1 MIITTTTPDPWEDDN
16 QEGYGPTPAVYYT
29 PTLPGEPLEG
39 WDVEEPAPAP
49 TPSTPIPPTPEDD
62 TDTPLP
68 YPWCTLWDDEPAP
81 GPTPPPSTPI
91 PPTPEDDT
99 DTPKEGWD
107 VEEDEEPA
115 PGHTP
120 PPSTPIPPTPEDD
133 TDTPEEGWAWGPMSR
148 KLHNLREQVWGR
160 MKRLERLAHQAQSRW
175 KAWDR
180 ERKLAASLSK
190 EITVLKRQNEE
201 TSRAIKKARKRLQD
215 DQTRVLREAEREG
228 RKVKIKTAEELLKEW
243 GIK

>member
-1 MIITTTTPDPWEDDN
+1 MDKAASNMIITTTTPDPWEDDN

-81 GPTPPPSTPI
+81 GP
-91 PPTPEDDT
+91 
-99 DTPKEGWD
+99 
-107 VEEDEEPA
+107 
-115 PGHTP
+115 TP